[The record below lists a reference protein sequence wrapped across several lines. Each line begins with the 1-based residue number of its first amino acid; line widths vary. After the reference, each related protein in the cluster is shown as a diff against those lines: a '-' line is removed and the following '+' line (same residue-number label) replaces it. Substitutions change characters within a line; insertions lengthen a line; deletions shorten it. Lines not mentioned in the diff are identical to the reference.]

1 MSIFFTLEPAGSV
14 LTIKVSFWQSRMQR
28 AELRLH
34 SVNCGSSSEITLHI
48 NVGDEVKSER
58 QAVMFCSAIRMWLVY
73 MQLNIFL
80 CLTIIVAQW
89 EI

>member
-1 MSIFFTLEPAGSV
+1 MNIIFTLELAGSV
-14 LTIKVSFWQSRMQR
+14 LTIRVSFWQSRI
-28 AELRLH
+28 LCLH

-48 NVGDEVKSER
+48 NVGDEVKSEK

-73 MQLNIFL
+73 MQFYIFL
-80 CLTIIVAQW
+80 CLTIIAAQW